1 MLYPKA
7 HFETLFFDSR
17 TCLTLPGDY
26 MCNLGLTSVWEL
38 NVHLMHQQ
46 T

>member
-1 MLYPKA
+1 MIAELVQ
-7 HFETLFFDSR
+7 L
-17 TCLTLPGDY
+17 CQGDY
-26 MCNLGLTSVWEL
+26 MCNLGLTLVWEL